1 MKTGEHRIVTK
12 ITLGLS
18 GAVGHDPAAA
28 IFVGNELIAAV
39 EEERLIRKKHAKE
52 EWPFLAARQ
61 VMQIAG
67 VRSVD
72 IDHVAIPYAPISLFS
87 KARWHYAYRHWYAPD
102 RSVDSLINGNRR
114 YNRYY
119 KELGGLLEKLH
130 IPKAATKVVP
140 VRHQLAHASSV
151 YHLNETD
158 QKTAIL
164 CLDSKGEYS
173 NVFIGYGFQGEIV
186 RLKEFYNPDSLCGM
200 YAALTDYLGFEI
212 LDGEFKVMGMAP
224 YGDPNKYDL
233 SSLASFDGKKFKVNN
248 TLISTIGLRR
258 YKAKLKGHYFSKKLV
273 DMLGPRREGN
283 LTDDPYVH
291 YAAAIQQLYEDM
303 TIQIMESYLSDILKQ
318 SGRLAIAG
326 TGAMNI
332 RLNKR
337 LAEHPLVKE
346 LIVHPACGDAGTA
359 IGAAAYVARK
369 NSGKLGPLKNVS
381 LGPTFNNKV
390 CIEACQRNR
399 EKPNWRE
406 LEDPFAEAAE
416 LLANGKVVAWM
427 RGPMEF
433 GPRALGNRC
442 IFANPTEPDIVKSI
456 NKRVKFREHWR
467 PFSTSVLDSMAADFF
482 EKSYDDKYMCISQQV
497 KEPWRSEYPFITSND
512 GTGRSQCV
520 NEENNPELYKLLTMF
535 QEKSGHGVLMNTA
548 LSRPG
553 EALVCSP
560 DDALNTFMGTDLEY
574 LIMQDILITKRE
586 ETSNW

>member
-1 MKTGEHRIVTK
+1 MAK

-52 EWPFLAARQ
+52 EWPILAARQ

-102 RSVDSLINGNRR
+102 RSMDSLINGNRR
-114 YNRYY
+114 YNRYH
-119 KELGGLLEKLH
+119 KELGDLLEKLH
-130 IPKAATKVVP
+130 IPKATTKVVP

-233 SSLASFDGKKFKVNN
+233 SSLASFDGRKFKVNN
-248 TLISTIGLRR
+248 TLISTVGLRR

-273 DMLGPRREGN
+273 NMLGPRREGN

-369 NSGKLGPLKNVS
+369 NSGKLAPLKNVS
-381 LGPTFNNKV
+381 LGPTFNNKL

-399 EKPNWRE
+399 ERPNWKE

-427 RGPMEF
+427 RGRMEF
-433 GPRALGNRC
+433 GPRALGNRS

-467 PFSTSVLDSMAADFF
+467 PFSTSVLDSMSAEFF

-520 NEENNPELYKLLTMF
+520 NAQNNSDLYKLLTNF

-560 DDALNTFMGTDLEY
+560 DDALNMFMGTDLEY
-574 LIMQDILITKRE
+574 LIMQDILVTKRE

>member
-1 MKTGEHRIVTK
+1 MAKV
-12 ITLGLS
+12 TLGLS

-28 IFVGNELIAAV
+28 IFIDNELVAAV

-67 VRSVD
+67 VKSVD
-72 IDHVAIPYAPISLFS
+72 IDNVAIPYAPISLFS

-114 YNRYY
+114 YRRYL
-119 KELGGLLEKLH
+119 KELGSLLEKLH
-130 IPKAATKVVP
+130 ISKSTAEIIP
-140 VRHQLAHASSV
+140 VQHQLAHASSV
-151 YHLNETD
+151 YHLSETD

-173 NVFIGYGFQGEIV
+173 NVFIGYGFEGEIT

-212 LDGEFKVMGMAP
+212 LDGEFKVMGMAS

-248 TLISTIGLRR
+248 QLISTVGIRR

-273 DMLGPRREGN
+273 DMLGPRRAGN

-291 YAAAIQQLYEDM
+291 YAAAIQALYEDM
-303 TIQIMESYLSDILKQ
+303 TIKIMESYLSDILKE

-326 TGAMNI
+326 TGSMNI

-359 IGAAAYVARK
+359 IGAAAFVARQ
-369 NSGKLGPLKNVS
+369 SGEKLRPLKNVS
-381 LGPTFNNKV
+381 LGPKFSNKQ
-390 CIEACQRNR
+390 CINACQRNR
-399 EKPNWRE
+399 EKPNWVE
-406 LEDPFAEAAE
+406 LEDPFGKAAE
-416 LLANGKVVAWM
+416 LLAAGKVVAWM
-427 RGPMEF
+427 RGAMEF
-433 GPRALGNRC
+433 GPRALGNRS
-442 IFANPTEPDIVKSI
+442 ILANPTEPGIVESV

-467 PFSTSVLDSMAADFF
+467 PFSTSVLDSVSAGFY
-482 EKSYDDKYMCISQQV
+482 EESLDDEYMCISQRI
-497 KEPWRSEYPFITSND
+497 KSPWRDEYPFITSND
-512 GTGRSQCV
+512 GTGRSQRV
-520 NEENNPELYKLLTMF
+520 TLDNNPELFKLLTLF
-535 QEKSGHGVLMNTA
+535 QQKSGHGVLMNTA

-560 DDALNTFMGTDLEY
+560 DDALSMFMGTDLEY
-574 LIMQDILITKRE
+574 LIMQDILVTKRE
-586 ETSNW
+586 EPSKW